1 MEHQISFQDL
11 LSGRTFQEPSAVTKA
26 KTSRQSYK
34 RSATQQSKGFLF
46 LNLREE
52 GNGLMQ
58 EPLWETVSALPGD
71 SMTLNFG
78 ESPSDARGSTLSQI
92 LDLNAPERY
101 CLSPR
106 ACAGI
111 IRRAEKRG
119 KELPG
124 MLRDALM
131 EVIGLGGGLENIEDE
146 PEDETTDLDDDD
158 EDADSE

>member
-1 MEHQISFQDL
+1 MQQQMNFLDSQY
-11 LSGRTFQEPSAVTKA
+11 GKTFPEPSAATRE
-26 KTSRQSYK
+26 KTSMPCSK
-34 RSATQQSKGFLF
+34 PSAPSATVPLMYLDLRMGYG
-46 LNLREE
+46 NLL
-52 GNGLMQ
+52 GAY
-58 EPLWETVSALPGD
+58 WETDTALPGGFT
-71 SMTLNFG
+71 M
-78 ESPSDARGSTLSQI
+78 PSTGVCPRDARESTLSQI

-119 KELPG
+119 KELPP

-131 EVIGLGGGLENIEDE
+131 EVIGLGGGLESIEDE